1 MRTWWS
7 LLFLFVL
14 AVHAGAQPFD
24 HNKYP
29 LKVNLGGETLGN
41 PESGYISTHAR
52 VCDMTAI
59 YKDPKA
65 RLAPGACKLYAAT
78 CDHWLPTNHDL
89 EKGNP
94 RTTSKGW
101 YFARWK
107 KQDLEL
113 RLLTTELG
121 MAGWQES
128 VTCKVSP
135 E

>member
-14 AVHAGAQPFD
+14 VVHAGAQQFD

-29 LKVNLGGETLGN
+29 LTVNLGGETFGS
-41 PESGYISTHAR
+41 PESRYIRTHAR

-65 RLAPGACKLYAAT
+65 RLAPGACKLYAAA
-78 CDHWLPTNHDL
+78 CDHWLPTNPDM
-89 EKGNP
+89 
-94 RTTSKGW
+94 SKGVSKTANV

-107 KQDLEL
+107 KPDLEL

-121 MAGWQES
+121 KAGWQES